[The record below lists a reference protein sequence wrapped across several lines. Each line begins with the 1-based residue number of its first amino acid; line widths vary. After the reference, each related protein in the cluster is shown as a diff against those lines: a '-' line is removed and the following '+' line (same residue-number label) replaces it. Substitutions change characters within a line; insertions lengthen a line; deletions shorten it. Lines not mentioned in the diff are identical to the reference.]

1 MGISTKEIS
10 EVIKERLKDFDASL
24 VSTDVGRIVATSDG
38 IAQIYG
44 LQNAMAGE
52 LLEFPHDTYGLA
64 LNLEEDQVRAVILGE
79 YGHLHEGDEVHTTGR
94 LLEVPVGEELI
105 GRVVN
110 PLGVPIDGKGPIK
123 TSRTMPVERIAPGV
137 ITRKRVDSPV
147 QTGIKAIDAM
157 IPIGRGQ
164 RELIIGDR
172 FTGKTTVLLDT
183 IINQKGKDLIC
194 IYVAIGQNAA
204 SIARV
209 AATLEE
215 HGAMEYTIVVA
226 ASASEPASLNF
237 IAPYA
242 GCAMGEYF
250 MEQGKEA
257 LCCYDDLTK
266 QAWAYRELS
275 LNLRRPPGREAYPGD
290 VFYLHSRL
298 LERAAKMSPAHGGGS
313 LTALPVIETQAND
326 VSAFIPTN
334 VISITDGQIYL
345 QADLFNA
352 GQRPALNV
360 GISVSR
366 VGGDAQTKAM
376 RQVAGQLRLDLAQYR
391 ELAAFAQFASDLDSN
406 TRHQLE
412 RGARLT
418 ELLKQD
424 KYEPVSLSLQVAAIY
439 AGTQGYLDKVPTDRV
454 KEWEGAFSR
463 FMKSERAGVLE
474 EIESKKALD
483 DPLFAR
489 LKAAVSTFNHQFGVE
504 GYEEV
509 ADPGPSEVAPAKP
522 EPEKKAEAKPAATP
536 KKSPKPKAK

>member
-10 EVIKERLKDFDASL
+10 DVIKERLKDFDASL
-24 VSTDVGRIVATSDG
+24 VATDVGRIVATSDG
-38 IAQIYG
+38 IAQVYG

-52 LLEFPHDTYGLA
+52 LLEFPHDSYGLA

-79 YGHLHEGDEVHTTGR
+79 FGHLHEGDEVRTTGR
-94 LLEVPVGEELI
+94 LLEIPVGDELI

-110 PLGVPIDGKGPIK
+110 PLGVPIDGKGPLGTTK
-123 TSRTMPVERIAPGV
+123 TKPVERIAPGV

-147 QTGIKAIDAM
+147 QTGIKAIDSM

-183 IINQKGKDLIC
+183 IINQKGKNLIC

-215 HGAMEYTIVVA
+215 RGAMEYTIIVA
-226 ASASEPASLNF
+226 ATASDPAPLNF

-250 MEQGKEA
+250 MEQGKDA

-266 QAWAYRELS
+266 QAWYYREIS

-391 ELAAFAQFASDLDSN
+391 ELAAFAQFASDLDSA
-406 TRHQLE
+406 TRNQLE

-424 KYEPVSLSLQVAAIY
+424 KYEPVPLAQQVAVIY
-439 AGTQGYLDKVPTDRV
+439 AGTQGHLDKVPVARV
-454 KEWEGAFSR
+454 REWEAGFSR
-463 FMKSERAGVLE
+463 FLKAERPGVLE
-474 EIESKKALD
+474 EIEAKQALD
-483 DPLFAR
+483 DGLFAR
-489 LKAAVSTFNHQFGVE
+489 LKAAISTFNHQFGVE
-504 GYEEV
+504 GYGDV
-509 ADPGPSEVAPAKP
+509 ADPGPGVAPAAAA
-522 EPEKKAEAKPAATP
+522 KAEAKPKTAP
-536 KKSPKPKAK
+536 RKKAK